1 MYNNF
6 NWFIASFVF
15 IMVLN
20 SCSIVKAEKLSQF
33 PGRKKKKQTRNNHT
47 NKLWRVLN
55 NIKISRS
62 SVITTCTVMGKWLKT
77 SWNITHYWCLMHHYL
92 DWNYLSVTLNHAGK
106 NQSRIKKK
114 AELSF
119 RFRPKLY
126 VDECNKLW
134 EDISSGLRNKREK
147 SEKLW
152 SWFCRYWFL
161 ECCRKKKLNKTYG

>member
-47 NKLWRVLN
+47 NNKLWRVLN

-77 SWNITHYWCLMHHYL
+77 SWNITHYWCLMHHYF

-134 EDISSGLRNKREK
+134 EDISSGLRNKRERNQK
-147 SEKLW
+147 NYDHG
-152 SWFCRYWFL
+152 FVAIDF
-161 ECCRKKKLNKTYG
+161 

>member
-1 MYNNF
+1 
-6 NWFIASFVF
+6 
-15 IMVLN
+15 MVHCIICFYYGFKLLLN
-20 SCSIVKAEKLSQF
+20 SQSWKTLPISRK
-33 PGRKKKKQTRNNHT
+33 KKKKQTRNNHT
-47 NKLWRVLN
+47 NNKLWRVLN

-77 SWNITHYWCLMHHYL
+77 SWNITHCWCLMHHYF

-134 EDISSGLRNKREK
+134 EDISSGLRNKRERNQK
-147 SEKLW
+147 NYDHG
-152 SWFCRYWFL
+152 FVAIDF
-161 ECCRKKKLNKTYG
+161 